1 MKKKILLTGHKGLLG
16 SKIFKNLSSIYDFDL
31 LDLKSGF
38 DLSDEKKIDNYFKK
52 NKNYYAVIMAHAYN
66 PQKNKSSNNP
76 LKINS
81 DEVRKYMETNLITC
95 FNICRYYIL
104 NNKKGRI
111 INISSIYGVVSPNH
125 KLYGNSFKHIGYALS
140 KSSIIML
147 TKYLA
152 NLYSPNFLINCLVI
166 GGIYNSKINKK
177 FIKKYEDN
185 VPIKRMMYADE
196 VIPLLNFL
204 LDKKNTYTSGSS
216 IVSYGGWTSI

>member
-1 MKKKILLTGHKGLLG
+1 
-16 SKIFKNLSSIYDFDL
+16 
-31 LDLKSGF
+31 
-38 DLSDEKKIDNYFKK
+38 
-52 NKNYYAVIMAHAYN
+52 
-66 PQKNKSSNNP
+66 
-76 LKINS
+76 
-81 DEVRKYMETNLITC
+81 
-95 FNICRYYIL
+95 
-104 NNKKGRI
+104 
-111 INISSIYGVVSPNH
+111 
-125 KLYGNSFKHIGYALS
+125 
-140 KSSIIML
+140 ML

-216 IVSYGGWTSI
+216 IVSDGGWTSI